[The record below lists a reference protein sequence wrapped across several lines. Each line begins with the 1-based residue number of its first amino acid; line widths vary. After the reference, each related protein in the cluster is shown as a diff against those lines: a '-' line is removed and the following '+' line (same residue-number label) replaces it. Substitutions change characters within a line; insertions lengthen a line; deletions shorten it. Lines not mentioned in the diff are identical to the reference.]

1 MSLRIA
7 INGYGRIGRSILRA
21 LLARDDT
28 DQLAVV
34 AINEPASA
42 EAIALLTQYD
52 SQHGR
57 LRIPIEVGEDWIA
70 IDGNRIQLYPGL
82 PADQLPWGDHGI
94 DLVLDCSGQPGSREA
109 ATQHLQA
116 GAGKLLY
123 SQPASSDVDL
133 TLIPGFNQ
141 MALQPEHRI
150 LSAGS
155 CTTNCLIP
163 VLDCL
168 DSAFGIDRGVVTTI
182 HSAMNDQPVSDT
194 LKGDELRLTRAALNA
209 MQPVDTALARGVE
222 RLLPTIG
229 KQLECLHLRVPTAA
243 VSAMD
248 ISIQTRNNV
257 SVSAVAECLFE
268 AARHCYA
275 GILDVCEDPVS
286 SIDFAHDP
294 HSVVVDLT
302 QLRVADQRMIK
313 LLCWFDNEWGFANR
327 MIDIARLLAG
337 ESPTK
342 SAAASR
348 HRLH

>member
-1 MSLRIA
+1 MRLA
-7 INGYGRIGRSILRA
+7 IHGYGRIGRSILRA

-28 DQLAVV
+28 RQLTLV

-42 EAIALLTQYD
+42 EAIALLTRYD

-57 LRIPIEVGEDWIA
+57 LHQSLEIGEDWIA
-70 IDGNRIQLYPGL
+70 IDGQRIQLYPGL
-82 PADQLPWGDHGI
+82 PPEQLPWADLGV
-94 DLVLDCSGQPGSREA
+94 DLVLDCSGQPGSRHA
-109 ATQHLQA
+109 ANQHLQA

-141 MALQPEHRI
+141 SALSTEHRI

-163 VLDCL
+163 ILDCL
-168 DSAFGIDRGVVTTI
+168 DSGFGIERGTVTTI

-194 LKGDELRLTRAALNA
+194 LKGDELRLTRGALNA

-229 KQLECLHLRVPTAA
+229 RHLECLHLRVPTAA

-248 ISIQTRNNV
+248 ISIQCRQDV
-257 SVSAVAECLFE
+257 SISMVAECLFE
-268 AARHCYA
+268 ATQNSYA
-275 GILDVCEDPVS
+275 GIMDICEDPVS
-286 SIDFAHDP
+286 SVDFAHDP

-327 MIDIARLLAG
+327 MIDIARQIACQRP
-337 ESPTK
+337 SI
-342 SAAASR
+342 
-348 HRLH
+348 

>member
-1 MSLRIA
+1 MRLA
-7 INGYGRIGRSILRA
+7 IHGYGRIGRSILRA

-28 DQLAVV
+28 RQLTLV

-42 EAIALLTQYD
+42 EAIALLTRYD

-57 LRIPIEVGEDWIA
+57 LNESIEVGEDWMA
-70 IDGNRIQLYPGL
+70 INGQRIQLYPGL
-82 PADQLPWGDHGI
+82 SAEQLPWASQGI

-109 ATQHLQA
+109 AAKHLQA

-141 MALQPEHRI
+141 SALDAEHRI
-150 LSAGS
+150 ISAGS

-163 VLDCL
+163 ILDCL
-168 DSAFGIDRGVVTTI
+168 DSAFGVERGAVTTI

-194 LKGDELRLTRAALNA
+194 LKGDELRLTRGALNA

-222 RLLPTIG
+222 RLLPAIG
-229 KQLECLHLRVPTAA
+229 KNLECLHLRIPTAA

-248 ISIQTRNNV
+248 ISIQCSQDVTI
-257 SVSAVAECLFE
+257 SMVAECLFE
-268 AARHCYA
+268 ASQQCYA
-275 GILDVCEDPVS
+275 GIMDVCEDPVS

-327 MIDIARLLAG
+327 MIDIALQLAG
-337 ESPTK
+337 GSTIKSPER
-342 SAAASR
+342 SA
-348 HRLH
+348 HHLH

>member
-7 INGYGRIGRSILRA
+7 INGYGRIGRSILR
-21 LLARDDT
+21 LLLERDDT
-28 DQLAVV
+28 DQLELI

-42 EAIALLTQYD
+42 EAIALLTRYD

-57 LRIPIEVGEDWIA
+57 LPARLQVEENWLSINGSRI
-70 IDGNRIQLYPGL
+70 RLYPGL
-82 PADQLPWGDHGI
+82 APEELPWARDKI

-109 ATQHLQA
+109 ATRHLQA
-116 GAGKLLY
+116 GAGKVLY
-123 SQPASSDVDL
+123 SQPASSDVDI
-133 TLIPGFNQ
+133 TLIPGFNH
-141 MALQPEHRI
+141 ADLREDHRI
-150 LSAGS
+150 ISAGS

-168 DSAFGIDRGVVTTI
+168 QSAFGIERGAVTTI

-194 LKGDELRLTRAALNA
+194 LKGDELRLNRGALNA
-209 MQPVDTALARGVE
+209 IQPVDTALARGVE
-222 RLLPTIG
+222 RLMPTLG
-229 KQLECLHLRVPTAA
+229 PNLECLHLRVPTTA

-248 ISIQTRNNV
+248 ISLQAAGP
-257 SVSAVAECLFE
+257 VSAASVADCLYE

-286 SIDFAHDP
+286 SVDFAHDP

-302 QLRVADQRMIK
+302 QLRVADNRLIK

-327 MIDIARLLAG
+327 MIDIARMLSG
-337 ESPTK
+337 SPPATTTHQNR
-342 SAAASR
+342 A
-348 HRLH
+348 HLH